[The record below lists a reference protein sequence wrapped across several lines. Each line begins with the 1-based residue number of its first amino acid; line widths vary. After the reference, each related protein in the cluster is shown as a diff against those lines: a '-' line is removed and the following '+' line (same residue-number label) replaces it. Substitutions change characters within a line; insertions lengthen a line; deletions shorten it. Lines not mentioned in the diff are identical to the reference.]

1 MSLSEKNT
9 EKMSLNTGSERQ
21 QKFYKYHGCGN
32 DFIIIDNQSKSSD
45 IQYKAS
51 DIQHKA
57 SDIQHKASD
66 SNGLD
71 WLSEQKIKDLCTWH
85 TGIGADGLIVLMP
98 STHHSFR
105 MDYYNAD
112 GRMGSLCG
120 NGSRC
125 AVQCA
130 FDLGMRPDET
140 GLFRFEAHDGIH
152 TASIEGGRISVS
164 LLNFSAPEPTL
175 HGWFVNNGSPH
186 FLIHSSHIEGIDVA
200 SDGALWRHHPHFN
213 PGGTNVNF
221 VEVTQQDQLN
231 IRTFERGVERET
243 RACGT
248 GVTAAAAWYASVYN
262 KQNSYAAPQRIMVE
276 TLGGELQV
284 ELTVDGSTIKE
295 VQLIGPASFVFEGHI
310 NI

>member
-1 MSLSEKNT
+1 
-9 EKMSLNTGSERQ
+9 MSLNTGSERQ

-32 DFIIIDNQSKSSD
+32 DFIIIDNQSMVSD
-45 IQYKAS
+45 NQYKVSVNQYKAS
-51 DIQHKA
+51 N
-57 SDIQHKASD
+57 
-66 SNGLD
+66 SNDLD

-85 TGIGADGLIVLMP
+85 TGIGADGLIVLLP
-98 STHHSFR
+98 SAHHSFR

-112 GRMGSLCG
+112 GRIGSLCG

-125 AVQCA
+125 AVRYA
-130 FDLGMRPDET
+130 YDLGMRPDET

-152 TASIEGGRISVS
+152 TASIEGDRISVS

-186 FLIHSSHIEGIDVA
+186 FLIPSSHLEGLNLA
-200 SDGALWRHHPHFN
+200 SDGALWRHHPQFN

-221 VEVTQQDQLN
+221 IEIKKKNHLI

-262 KQNSYAAPQRIMVE
+262 KQNSYAAPQRIMIE

-284 ELTVDGSTIKE
+284 ELTVDNSTIKD
-295 VQLIGPASFVFEGHI
+295 VQLIGPATFVFEGHI